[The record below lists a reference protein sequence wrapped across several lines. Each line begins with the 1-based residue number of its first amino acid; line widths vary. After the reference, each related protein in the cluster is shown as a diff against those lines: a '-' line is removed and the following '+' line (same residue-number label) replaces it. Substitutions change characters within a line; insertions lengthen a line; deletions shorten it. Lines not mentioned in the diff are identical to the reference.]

1 MRVLIAGAAG
11 QLGRELQRTRPAD
24 AEVAALDR
32 AALDITDREAV
43 LSRIEAL
50 RPELIINAAA
60 YTAVDGAESK
70 PDLALRVNAEA
81 AGYLASGAERNGA
94 RLLHVSTDFVFDGD
108 AVAPYLPGDPTR
120 PLGVYGHSK
129 LAGECRVAEI
139 LPRASLILRTAWV
152 YSAHG
157 NNFVKTALRLMNE
170 RDEFRVVGDQRGS
183 PTWARGLADT
193 LWAFARDEEAR
204 GIYHWTDGGECSW
217 YEFALAIF
225 AEGRVL
231 GLVRGDASIEEIP
244 SGEYPVP
251 ARRPAYSVLD
261 CGSSRER
268 LGRAQAP
275 WREQLQKMLRELRSP

>member
-60 YTAVDGAESK
+60 DTAVDGAESK

-120 PLGVYGHSK
+120 QTEIVYD
-129 LAGECRVAEI
+129 EI
-139 LPRASLILRTAWV
+139 
-152 YSAHG
+152 
-157 NNFVKTALRLMNE
+157 
-170 RDEFRVVGDQRGS
+170 
-183 PTWARGLADT
+183 
-193 LWAFARDEEAR
+193 
-204 GIYHWTDGGECSW
+204 
-217 YEFALAIF
+217 
-225 AEGRVL
+225 
-231 GLVRGDASIEEIP
+231 
-244 SGEYPVP
+244 
-251 ARRPAYSVLD
+251 
-261 CGSSRER
+261 
-268 LGRAQAP
+268 
-275 WREQLQKMLRELRSP
+275 